1 MHPERIISLCPS
13 LTELVFQLGVG
24 ERLVGVTK
32 FCVEP
37 QAGVADLP
45 QVGGTKDPK
54 LEAIAEL
61 APDLVLMNEEEN
73 RAEDAEALSAAGFEV
88 WSSFPKTLDDSAEL
102 IRSLGE
108 RLDRRPQ
115 AEAAAERVEGGV
127 AEVRER
133 AAKLPPVSFACL
145 IWRKPW
151 MALGSSNYGTSL
163 IEAAGGVNVFH
174 GPEGYPEF
182 DLEVLG
188 RLAPARVLLPDEPF
202 PFRPKH
208 VEELATGTGLPRP
221 TWMLCDGRPL
231 FWHGSQTLAGLELA
245 ERFLRND

>member
-1 MHPERIISLCPS
+1 MAPARIISLCPS
-13 LTELVFQLGVG
+13 LTELVFQLGSG

-32 FCVEP
+32 FCTEP

-45 QVGGTKDPK
+45 RVGGTKDPK
-54 LEAIAEL
+54 LRAITEL

-88 WSSFPKTLDDSAEL
+88 WSSFPKTLDDSADL

-108 RLDRRPQ
+108 RLGRSPQ
-115 AEAAAERVEGGV
+115 AEVAAERVERGV
-127 AEVRER
+127 AEARGR
-133 AAKLPPVSFACL
+133 AAELPPVHFACL

-151 MALGSSNYGTSL
+151 MALGANTYGTSV
-163 IEAAGGVNVFH
+163 IEAAGGVNVFR
-174 GPEGYPEF
+174 GGGGYPEF
-182 DLEVLG
+182 DLEELE

-208 VEELATGTGLPRP
+208 AEELAAGTGLAKQ

-231 FWHGSQTLAGLELA
+231 FWHGSQTLEGLELA
-245 ERFLRND
+245 ERFLRNG